1 MEDKEMKEKRGQ
13 EEGGKR
19 RRKRWSKGSRRVK

>member
-1 MEDKEMKEKRGQ
+1 MRRDEVRRK

-19 RRKRWSKGSRRVK
+19 RRKRDEIKQGEERK